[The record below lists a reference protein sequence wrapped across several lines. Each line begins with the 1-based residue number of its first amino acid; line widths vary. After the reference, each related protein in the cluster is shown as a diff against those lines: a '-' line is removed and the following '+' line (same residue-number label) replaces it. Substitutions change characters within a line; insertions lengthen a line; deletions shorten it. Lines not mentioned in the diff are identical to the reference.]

1 MKKTIAFLLAL
12 LMLLTLAGAALAS
25 SVPMDKEDQMVGL
38 VKSFLEENEFPYEYD
53 DYTFTVPFAVENSM
67 EYVYMTVYIYD
78 DMLAVSADAPVQG
91 TGDIFEKMAVFT
103 TLANNEI
110 YYAQFRVELDEDNVY
125 VSCRSC
131 NLWRTLFPGR
141 TSCFTCSPCRK
152 AIWRTTA
159 TASWRCSTA
168 AIPTRRLKPVRRRWM
183 RNDEQHESI
192 SDCKGLRQKK
202 NGSPRCAGLRHLR
215 GSDRILDGQDVFAG
229 ENAGRRD
236 GYSHIRRAR
245 DAGLSHP
252 SPRIPQSL
260 RAPHRGR
267 AAPAD
272 GGEPDL

>member
-12 LMLLTLAGAALAS
+12 LMLLTLAGAALAA

-110 YYAQFRVELDEDNVY
+110 YYAQFRVELDADKVY

-131 NLWRTLFPGR
+131 NLVEDV
-141 TSCFTCSPCRK
+141 
-152 AIWRTTA
+152 
-159 TASWRCSTA
+159 
-168 AIPTRRLKPVRRRWM
+168 IP
-183 RNDEQHESI
+183 
-192 SDCKGLRQKK
+192 
-202 NGSPRCAGLRHLR
+202 
-215 GSDRILDGQDVFAG
+215 G
-229 ENAGRRD
+229 ENELFYLFAM
-236 GYSHIRRAR
+236 
-245 DAGLSHP
+245 
-252 SPRIPQSL
+252 
-260 RAPHRGR
+260 PHRYMEEYGDGILAVLNGGDPYEAFEACQ
-267 AAPAD
+267 AAVNAQ
-272 GGEPDL
+272 